1 MYPKCLDHCINTTSQ
16 RSGVGGTY
24 SKEDSIPFNLVSKVP
39 FRWIKKEFQAGSGG
53 LIYVGF

>member
-39 FRWIKKEFQAGSGG
+39 FRWIKKWEEFQAGSGG
-53 LIYVGF
+53 LI